1 MFLCMHYTASFKY
14 SMIKKQHF
22 TIQCKTI
29 YRLHKYSMSKSTSQQ
44 EVLITFFFT
53 HFYITVKVMGKNETE
68 Q

>member
-1 MFLCMHYTASFKY
+1 MHYTASFKY

-29 YRLHKYSMSKSTSQQ
+29 YRLHKSSTPKSTSQQ
-44 EVLITFFFT
+44 EVLIILFFT
-53 HFYITVKVMGKNETE
+53 YFYITVKIMGKNETE